1 MWRHHRL
8 APHTHHYRDSHGL
21 DLESDAGRAPLCVL
35 QCGCVFPLR
44 LTVPLVLEVVGAKSK
59 KEGQSLIRVAG
70 QEDEDERLR
79 TLRRRLHERIGLPLN
94 RPAFR
99 TTAALQLAGPQ
110 APVGG
115 PTERLR
121 DVHIG
126 VGASGVQ
133 DGRQYLVDG
142 TYLYYHYMQGG

>member
-1 MWRHHRL
+1 M
-8 APHTHHYRDSHGL
+8 D
-21 DLESDAGRAPLCVL
+21 RACLCLL

-44 LTVPLVLEVVGAKSK
+44 LTLPLVLEVVGTRSK
-59 KEGQSLIRVAG
+59 GREQSLVRVAG
-70 QEDEDERLR
+70 QEDEDERLW
-79 TLRRRLHERIGLPLN
+79 TLRRRLHDRIGLPLN

-99 TTAALQLAGPQ
+99 TTAALQLAGPE

-121 DVHIG
+121 DVHVG